1 MQKGNKRIR
10 IGVLVGGIIDNV
22 TQTVCKGV
30 KRAAKQMDVDIMV
43 FPGKYLDRDLS
54 DNQELMYEYQF
65 NTIFSYAKRG
75 NVDAI
80 LVMAGSIGCF
90 TSAENMKKMLE
101 QYTIP
106 CVLVASKID
115 GYASIMYDNKAGVKK
130 AMEYLIEKV
139 NCKKIGM
146 VGGSSMNVDAKER
159 KEAFFE
165 SMQEHGLEVAK
176 EWYVEGDLTRNS
188 KKQFVQL
195 LNQTPDLDAVFCVND
210 DTAMGFYHELKLRNL
225 QPGKD
230 ISVFGFDDIISAA
243 KANPPLASVR
253 ADAADLGERAL
264 HMAVRIVQGE
274 KVSDELI
281 PTRFILR
288 DSICESQNK
297 SEIVDEADGL
307 KRLDEAFEEI
317 FWRYNHEDFEGSMDE
332 LRNAFK
338 TVLTTMGEMLES
350 KQNYKR
356 VRGKYQSF
364 Y

>member
-159 KEAFFE
+159 KEAFF
-165 SMQEHGLEVAK
+165 
-176 EWYVEGDLTRNS
+176 
-188 KKQFVQL
+188 
-195 LNQTPDLDAVFCVND
+195 
-210 DTAMGFYHELKLRNL
+210 
-225 QPGKD
+225 
-230 ISVFGFDDIISAA
+230 
-243 KANPPLASVR
+243 
-253 ADAADLGERAL
+253 
-264 HMAVRIVQGE
+264 
-274 KVSDELI
+274 
-281 PTRFILR
+281 
-288 DSICESQNK
+288 
-297 SEIVDEADGL
+297 
-307 KRLDEAFEEI
+307 
-317 FWRYNHEDFEGSMDE
+317 
-332 LRNAFK
+332 
-338 TVLTTMGEMLES
+338 
-350 KQNYKR
+350 
-356 VRGKYQSF
+356 
-364 Y
+364 